1 MGCGHAILQSNRRD
15 VFRFC
20 PGRWKGWAQMKK
32 KPFEF
37 LQTAKLVPLDS
48 VDRKILQI
56 LQRNN
61 RLTNL
66 ELAEKVHVSP
76 PTCMRR
82 VRRLRKE
89 GVIIGDITLVDP
101 MKVGKTITA
110 FVDVVLERNY
120 KPALS
125 ELIER
130 IKSEPEI
137 MQAYPVSGDS
147 DVLLVVVVDDM
158 PAYQRLVQRFLVD
171 DPMIRTFHT
180 RFVLQWFKFKTE
192 IELYGA

>member
-1 MGCGHAILQSNRRD
+1 
-15 VFRFC
+15 
-20 PGRWKGWAQMKK
+20 MKK
-32 KPFEF
+32 GPFEF
-37 LQTAKLVPLDS
+37 LQTGKHVASDS
-48 VDRKILQI
+48 VDRRILQI

-89 GVIIGDITLVDP
+89 GVIVGDVTLIDP

-125 ELIER
+125 KFIER

-137 MQAYPVSGDS
+137 MQAYPVSGDT
-147 DVLLVVVVDDM
+147 DILLVVVVDDM
-158 PAYQRLVQRFLVD
+158 PAYQRLVQRFLVE
-171 DPMIRTFHT
+171 DPIIRTFRT

-192 IELYGA
+192 VELYVA